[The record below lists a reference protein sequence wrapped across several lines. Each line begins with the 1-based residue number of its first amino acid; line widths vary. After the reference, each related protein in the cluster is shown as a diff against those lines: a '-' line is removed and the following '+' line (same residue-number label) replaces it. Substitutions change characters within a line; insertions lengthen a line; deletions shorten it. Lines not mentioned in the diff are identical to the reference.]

1 MPFTNL
7 KKVKERSERSNGDFK
22 IAYRP
27 KFQVVLLLRFW
38 IRAESTSKHD
48 ITVMQMH
55 LIEFFFW
62 ENKMYSVTSLYLVTV
77 AFTLHSSR
85 GFLCQIPSLS
95 WVTLH
100 IHVHVVCLSQ
110 SLMVDSSLNVA
121 IISFQLSLGKL
132 QQL

>member
-62 ENKMYSVTSLYLVTV
+62 ENKIYSITSLYLVTV

-85 GFLCQIPSLS
+85 VFLCQIPLLS

-100 IHVHVVCLSQ
+100 IHVGCLSQ
-110 SLMVDSSLNVA
+110 SRMVDSSLNVA
-121 IISFQLSLGKL
+121 ITSFQLSHDKL
-132 QQL
+132 KQL